1 MSNFEKAF
9 EIIIGHEG
17 GYTADPRDRG
27 NWDTGVI
34 GKGTLKGTKYGV
46 SAMSYPHLDIKNL
59 TLDDARR
66 IYRANY
72 WDAIGADQLP
82 APLALDAFDTAV
94 NSGVGRAKQ
103 FLAQTRDWQKYLDL
117 RLNFMRSLGTWATYG
132 RGWQKR
138 VDTLRKQCATFGAQP
153 APAPQGRV
161 LLVPLGGGEPVPWD
175 GKPTKYGG
183 VLLDAALVEQLRL
196 VYPSPGGPWT
206 YQTIK
211 LWHQQDGDLVL
222 ERLPVTPGTIP
233 ATPPK

>member
-1 MSNFEKAF
+1 MGNFEKAF

-27 NWDTGVI
+27 NWDTGII
-34 GKGTLKGTKYGV
+34 GKGNLKGTKYGV

-82 APLALDAFDTAV
+82 APLALAAFDTAV
-94 NSGVGRAKQ
+94 NSGVGRARQ
-103 FLAQTRDWQKYLDL
+103 FLAQTRDWQEFLNL
-117 RLNFMRSLGTWATYG
+117 RLKFMRSLKTWATYG

-138 VDTLRKQCATFGAQP
+138 VDTLRKQCAVFKPT
-153 APAPQGRV
+153 PQARV
-161 LLVPLGGGEPVPWD
+161 LLVPMGGGEPVVWD
-175 GKPTKYGG
+175 GRSRYNAQ
-183 VLLDAALVEQLRL
+183 DLVTLVPQLQQ
-196 VYPSPGGPWT
+196 VYASPGGPWE
-206 YQTIK
+206 YGGVLRVWRRQN
-211 LWHQQDGDLVL
+211 GDLVL